1 MTHEQLK
8 IVIPTHYLFY
18 VQKSDLLSG
27 GRKLIHENVTRW
39 VSARGKVQG
48 QSAFDKVFWCIIE
61 MT

>member
-1 MTHEQLK
+1 MHKQPKT
-8 IVIPTHYLFY
+8 VILTYTLFH

-48 QSAFDKVFWCIIE
+48 KSAFDKVFSV
-61 MT
+61 